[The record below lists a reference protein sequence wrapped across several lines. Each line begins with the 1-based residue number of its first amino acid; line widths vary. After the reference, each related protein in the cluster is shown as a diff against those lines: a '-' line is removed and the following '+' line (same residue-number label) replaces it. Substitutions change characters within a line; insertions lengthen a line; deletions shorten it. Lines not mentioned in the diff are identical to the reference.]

1 MKKIILK
8 VLALFFI
15 SFTVVLAGCVSSPG
29 DKFVGTWGFIGTSE
43 HPSEHYLV
51 IEKSKNSNS
60 YELTQY
66 HLYEHSY
73 PDWKNKTRIYQK
85 ESSKD
90 IHHLTENKDKL
101 EFTPGGYFYID
112 NAGELRANVDYGNV
126 GYKKISDKALT
137 FEEMNK
143 GRGYPDPDAKK

>member
-1 MKKIILK
+1 MKKIVLK

-15 SFTVVLAGCVSSPG
+15 SFTVVLAGCGSSPG

-73 PDWKNKTRIYQK
+73 PDWKIKHEFIRRSLQK
-85 ESSKD
+85 K
-90 IHHLTENKDKL
+90 
-101 EFTPGGYFYID
+101 FTI
-112 NAGELRANVDYGNV
+112 
-126 GYKKISDKALT
+126 
-137 FEEMNK
+137 
-143 GRGYPDPDAKK
+143 